1 MSDQPPQYQP
11 LADELKRLGFIRTP
25 LVESAF
31 RNVPRHLFLPG
42 VPQEE
47 VYKNQA
53 IITKRIA
60 GKPVS
65 SSSEPAMMAIM
76 LEQLGLEP
84 GHRVLEI
91 GAGTG
96 YNAALMSHIVGEMGQ
111 IITVDIDADIAA
123 AAQQNL
129 AAAGFKQVQVI
140 CEDGGNGY
148 AAAAPYD
155 RIILTVGSW
164 DITPAWREQLKP
176 NGRLLLPLSI
186 KTRQIS
192 VAFKSAGNHLVSL
205 SIVPCGFMKL
215 RGAFAKPKS
224 NIPQW
229 LSEQIIFNRIVP
241 SSFIDWM
248 AFGRFSRENLRIRV
262 YPHNTAYI
270 PDSGELVVVKRWT
283 KLVIDFNSA

>member
-1 MSDQPPQYQP
+1 MNNLPPLYQP

-42 VPQEE
+42 VPLEE
-47 VYKNQA
+47 VYQNQA

-76 LEQLGLEP
+76 LEQLGLQP

-96 YNAALMSHIVGEMGQ
+96 FNAALMSHIVGETGQ
-111 IITVDIDADIAA
+111 IITVDIDTEIAEA
-123 AAQQNL
+123 ARKNL
-129 AAAGFKQVQVI
+129 AAAGFNRVQVI

-148 AAAAPYD
+148 ATAAPYD
-155 RIILTVGSW
+155 RIILTVGAW

-176 NGRLLLPLSI
+176 NGRLLLPLSL
-186 KTRQIS
+186 KTRQVS
-192 VAFKSAGNHLVSL
+192 VAFKPAGNHLVSL
-205 SIVPCGFMKL
+205 SIVPCGFMQL

-224 NIPQW
+224 NIVQG
-229 LSEQIIFNRIVP
+229 LVEKIFLYKILP
-241 SSFIDWM
+241 SSFINWM
-248 AFGRFSRENLRIRV
+248 AFGRFSLENLRIRV

-270 PDSGELVVVKRWT
+270 PDAGELVVVKRWT
-283 KLVIDFNSA
+283 KLVIDFNGI